1 MKVKGQLLN
10 GIAHRSNGLLILL
23 QYWFETVLL
32 PDPGK

>member
-1 MKVKGQLLN
+1 MKVKGHLLN
-10 GIAHRSNGLLILL
+10 GIAHHSNGLLIPL